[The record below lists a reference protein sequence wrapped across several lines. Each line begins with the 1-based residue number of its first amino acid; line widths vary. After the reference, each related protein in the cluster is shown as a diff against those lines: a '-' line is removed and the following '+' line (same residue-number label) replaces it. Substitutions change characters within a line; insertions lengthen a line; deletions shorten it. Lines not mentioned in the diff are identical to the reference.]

1 MKYIGNAFS
10 PSMLKSD
17 MASVTFKRTSFE
29 EAKRYMNDTE
39 VVNALNPRH
48 PSTIEAL
55 GLETPTAPLT
65 VTLQWG
71 DQLLIVTP
79 RVVDR
84 TGVERELSIED
95 LSFTLVTV
103 H

>member
-1 MKYIGNAFS
+1 MNYIGNAFS

-17 MASVTFKRTSFE
+17 LASVTFKRTSLE
-29 EAKRYMNDTE
+29 EAKRYITE
-39 VVNALNPRH
+39 APINALNPRH
-48 PSTIEAL
+48 PTTIKAL
-55 GLETPTAPLT
+55 GLEMPPAAIT

-71 DQLLIVTP
+71 DQLLIATP
-79 RVVDR
+79 KIVDR
-84 TGVERELSIED
+84 TGTERDLSIED